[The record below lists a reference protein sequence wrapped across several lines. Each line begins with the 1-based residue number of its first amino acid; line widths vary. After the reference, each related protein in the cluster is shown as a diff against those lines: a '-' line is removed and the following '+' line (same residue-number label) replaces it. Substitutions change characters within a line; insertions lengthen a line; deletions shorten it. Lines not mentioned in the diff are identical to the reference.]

1 MACVSRCPAGAI
13 LRIPRSTDT
22 GRCISCLACV
32 KSCPAGARAVAGP
45 AFPKMVEGLEGR
57 LLSPAGNRS
66 CITEGE
72 TMIKTV
78 FRPLRHGGL

>member
-13 LRIPRSTDT
+13 PPESPRSTDT

-32 KSCPAGARAVAGP
+32 KNCPAGARAVAGP

-57 LLSPAGNRS
+57 LLSPRREPELYYGR
-66 CITEGE
+66 
-72 TMIKTV
+72 
-78 FRPLRHGGL
+78 